1 MQTLLIVWA
10 TLVTG
15 EVHQHWVYYDTPY
28 ECYLVSEQL
37 KGEFNQNNT
46 SEYTAMDISCV
57 VPVSI

>member
-1 MQTLLIVWA
+1 MEALLIVWA

-37 KGEFNQNNT
+37 KDGFSQNT

-57 VPVSI
+57 VPVNI